1 MAGSSYYSN
10 KKVVKKKS
18 YGGKKYYGPYN
29 KTNQNLIARAW
40 RSIRECNK
48 SNSSIDFA
56 YKINYAFSA
65 CFNSNGGAN
74 GGGTG
79 VAAIN
84 LYDVL
89 YKSENFKNMAKNWDQ
104 VKINGCNCR
113 LNICDAVLSYADMN
127 NIKSINVITGWDRSG
142 ISLSDVEFR
151 DEHGVLI
158 DQDHW
163 DESAAKKYV
172 NTIGAR
178 VAQGYGCKK
187 GLVNSFQRFSR
198 YESCF
203 PSGIE
208 EKSCYV
214 PTSTFKDYNGTQN
227 PNTGEIAITNDFSS
241 QVVNTQISQTSPNV
255 PFEGAVKWK
264 PTLLVGVF
272 STTIQRNQS
281 ADVVNPKFIE
291 YCNLHPSEDEAL
303 AYDRKIGVVNNQL
316 TKAQIY
322 QLIANYI
329 KPSNVELPAFYDAA
343 LKGFN
348 SQNQNFI
355 TPSDGAWA
363 QGDIDNFGNYGVEIG
378 SIRKT
383 LNQWIIDNTVGWQ
396 QQSSPYPTTTKSDN
410 YGETIGDI
418 TPYGSVQP
426 IVFNGEFTIAVT
438 FKQQKGDM

>member
-10 KKVVKKKS
+10 KKVIKKKS

-40 RSIRECNK
+40 KSIRECNK

-163 DESAAKKYV
+163 DEF
-172 NTIGAR
+172 T
-178 VAQGYGCKK
+178 
-187 GLVNSFQRFSR
+187 
-198 YESCF
+198 
-203 PSGIE
+203 
-208 EKSCYV
+208 
-214 PTSTFKDYNGTQN
+214 N
-227 PNTGEIAITNDFSS
+227 PF
-241 QVVNTQISQTSPNV
+241 
-255 PFEGAVKWK
+255 
-264 PTLLVGVF
+264 L
-272 STTIQRNQS
+272 
-281 ADVVNPKFIE
+281 
-291 YCNLHPSEDEAL
+291 
-303 AYDRKIGVVNNQL
+303 
-316 TKAQIY
+316 
-322 QLIANYI
+322 
-329 KPSNVELPAFYDAA
+329 
-343 LKGFN
+343 
-348 SQNQNFI
+348 
-355 TPSDGAWA
+355 
-363 QGDIDNFGNYGVEIG
+363 
-378 SIRKT
+378 
-383 LNQWIIDNTVGWQ
+383 
-396 QQSSPYPTTTKSDN
+396 
-410 YGETIGDI
+410 
-418 TPYGSVQP
+418 QP
-426 IVFNGEFTIAVT
+426 
-438 FKQQKGDM
+438 